1 VRSRRAAAGYGS
13 VVDTES
19 RELLG
24 LLILVPAS
32 LAVIVYVFLR
42 IGGVVGRKRHTER
55 PPPPPMA

>member
-1 VRSRRAAAGYGS
+1 